1 MLARGITTLTWVSH
15 TYLGLGSPVNNVPHI
30 GGGGEGDAV
39 VRGDLHI
46 AGGGGWVL
54 DRELCKDKF

>member
-15 TYLGLGSPVNNVPHI
+15 TYLGLSSLVNNILHI
-30 GGGGEGDAV
+30 GGGREGDAV

-54 DRELCKDKF
+54 GRELCKEKF